1 MDERHK
7 SDTREFLSLTFAEQ
21 AKSITASIDSLQE
34 LIEHHIEH
42 SPQPQETIKIC
53 LGQLDRLLA
62 RLDGIYEQAEAF
74 SRSHSRSREGV
85 PIVQELPRVHLRSP
99 RLADPK
105 RAGDF
110 IMEVAEEPADAGVR

>member
-1 MDERHK
+1 MDGRHK
-7 SDTREFLSLTFAEQ
+7 GDTKEFRSLTFAEQ
-21 AKSITASIDSLQE
+21 EKSIAASINNLQAA
-34 LIEHHIEH
+34 IEHHVEH
-42 SPQPQETIKIC
+42 SPQPQETVKKC
-53 LGQLDRLLA
+53 LGQVDRLLA
-62 RLDGIYEQAEAF
+62 RLGGIYEQGEAF

-110 IMEVAEEPADAGVR
+110 TMEVAEEPPDAGVR